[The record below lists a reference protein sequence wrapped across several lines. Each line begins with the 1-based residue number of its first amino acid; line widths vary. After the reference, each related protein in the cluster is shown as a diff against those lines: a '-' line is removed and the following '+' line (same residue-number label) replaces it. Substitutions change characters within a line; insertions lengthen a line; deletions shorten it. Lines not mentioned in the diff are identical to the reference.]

1 MITIALQMFV
11 SHPLSLS
18 LALWVWN
25 FCYCV
30 CATIRVQ
37 SFYTSKCMYVCCD
50 FRHRNLVN
58 IFNLRTLY
66 SLPLWFSDS
75 RRLRFI
81 VQHQN
86 CFVCNGILCSVL
98 CFLTVFY
105 AFLRLSVWVFWL
117 GCQWPRG
124 WVLTASIDDNRT
136 LSISH

>member
-1 MITIALQMFV
+1 MRYRCSSLI
-11 SHPLSLS
+11 PSLS

-37 SFYTSKCMYVCCD
+37 SFYASKCMYVCCD
-50 FRHRNLVN
+50 FRHRNLVS

-86 CFVCNGILCSVL
+86 CFVCNGILLFCLVFSHCLLCLSAFVCVSVL
-98 CFLTVFY
+98 
-105 AFLRLSVWVFWL
+105 AWMSVAKRMSFN
-117 GCQWPRG
+117 
-124 WVLTASIDDNRT
+124 SIHRR
-136 LSISH
+136 